1 MTNPTNPWLPCPCG
15 HPWLRHDV
23 NEYSGDG
30 TETCC
35 VEGCSQAGCP
45 GRAAP
50 LTDATEP
57 AVGTA
62 QTGGEQ

>member
-1 MTNPTNPWLPCPCG
+1 MSDRYDGRDPYNPWVWCSCG
-15 HPWLRHDV
+15 HMWMRHDV

-35 VEGCSQAGCP
+35 VEGCDQRGCP

-50 LTDATEP
+50 REATDA
-57 AVGTA
+57 A
-62 QTGGEQ
+62 